1 MWDIIFSEEIQQW
14 FDEVDEDAL
23 ESIYSI
29 LEVLAEIGPGL
40 GRPYV
45 DTIKESKHKNMKE
58 LRVQNK
64 KRVFRLFFIF
74 DPVRN
79 AVMLLGGDK
88 RGDKRFY
95 KRMIPLADAIYDRY
109 LSTGG
114 IYYERV

>member
-14 FDEVDEDAL
+14 FDTMDEDAL

-29 LEVLAEIGPGL
+29 LEVLAEIGPSL

-64 KRVFRLFFIF
+64 NEFSAYSLS
-74 DPVRN
+74 
-79 AVMLLGGDK
+79 
-88 RGDKRFY
+88 RFY
-95 KRMIPLADAIYDRY
+95 KRMIPIADAIYDRY
-109 LSTGG
+109 LSAGG
-114 IYYERV
+114 M